1 MSGALD
7 ADQRASLERL
17 VAEARRIL
25 ERDLASQAAGRYGI
39 DADGAIAAE
48 EDLRLD
54 ATALAHRREIV
65 DVADH
70 LRSEGAAP
78 AGAVARLLREAVF
91 THLNRLVAIRIA
103 EAQGLLPP
111 SLADGRSSQGFRD
124 LLEAVPLLAS
134 DDTGGYWAYLQL
146 CADELAADV
155 PTLFDP
161 RNPLL
166 ALAPT
171 PRALDELA
179 RLLAEPASAALWSAP
194 DCLGWVYQFF
204 NTREER
210 AAMRAAS
217 TAPRDSRELAV
228 RNQFFTPRYVVDFL
242 VQNSLGRR
250 LIDVD
255 PDSPLL
261 ADLPLLIDPPTAK
274 GAAADLNEVAVLD
287 PACGSGHFLLAA
299 YDLLE
304 RAWHHQGVSPLDAA
318 PAIVRSLWGID
329 IDPRCAQVAAAAVM
343 FRARRSCPDGDLPR
357 PNIACARSLPAT
369 ATGLDDVLSSLPR
382 SQRSLIERL
391 TEALADAPVLGSL
404 LRIEET
410 MAAEIKGTIIG
421 GPAGHIRGFPARTN
435 HPGARKRPARQP
447 DTART
452 RHHGQPGRTA
462 LRRRGRRRHPLRPG
476 APAPLRRRCN
486 EPAVRRACARHQAIS
501 QGGISV
507 DSINKRFV
515 CPLRRPRLGTL

>member
-204 NTREER
+204 NTR
-210 AAMRAAS
+210 
-217 TAPRDSRELAV
+217 
-228 RNQFFTPRYVVDFL
+228 
-242 VQNSLGRR
+242 GRTR
-250 LIDVD
+250 
-255 PDSPLL
+255 
-261 ADLPLLIDPPTAK
+261 
-274 GAAADLNEVAVLD
+274 
-287 PACGSGHFLLAA
+287 
-299 YDLLE
+299 
-304 RAWHHQGVSPLDAA
+304 
-318 PAIVRSLWGID
+318 
-329 IDPRCAQVAAAAVM
+329 
-343 FRARRSCPDGDLPR
+343 GD
-357 PNIACARSLPAT
+357 ARSLDRP
-369 ATGLDDVLSSLPR
+369 P
-382 SQRSLIERL
+382 
-391 TEALADAPVLGSL
+391 
-404 LRIEET
+404 
-410 MAAEIKGTIIG
+410 
-421 GPAGHIRGFPARTN
+421 GF
-435 HPGARKRPARQP
+435 
-447 DTART
+447 ART
-452 RHHGQPGRTA
+452 RSQEPVFHTPLCRRLPRAEQP
-462 LRRRGRRRHPLRPG
+462 RPT
-476 APAPLRRRCN
+476 PHRC
-486 EPAVRRACARHQAIS
+486 
-501 QGGISV
+501 
-507 DSINKRFV
+507 
-515 CPLRRPRLGTL
+515 RP